1 MLAGRGEHEAS
12 WEGAFGQMEA
22 LLAME
27 TGTRGQ
33 HGQDSGSGSP
43 ADSKSVCGMV
53 GREGL
58 MAFRGPQGGP
68 GAWHTDLLSL
78 SVLPQSQELLSTSEL
93 GLPISKMWVIT
104 TSQRGDGLMFV
115 NGLQTP

>member
-68 GAWHTDLLSL
+68 GSMAYRLA
-78 SVLPQSQELLSTSEL
+78 LPVGAAAVTGVTQHL
-93 GLPISKMWVIT
+93 
-104 TSQRGDGLMFV
+104 
-115 NGLQTP
+115 

>member
-33 HGQDSGSGSP
+33 YGEHSGPGSP
-43 ADSKSVCGMV
+43 ADSKSVCGM
-53 GREGL
+53 GL
-58 MAFRGPQGGP
+58 MAFRGAQGGP
-68 GAWHTDLLSL
+68 GSMAYRPALPIDAPPDTGSYSAPLSL
-78 SVLPQSQELLSTSEL
+78 DSTSVRC
-93 GLPISKMWVIT
+93 G
-104 TSQRGDGLMFV
+104 
-115 NGLQTP
+115 